1 MSYIKK
7 TWGEND
13 YFTNQDANEMSEAI
27 ADLSKSSG
35 IEYVSI
41 NVDDVFDNGENLLTA
56 EDIEKIQR
64 GAFIKLYSSGS
75 NSNNGGGGNVLMA
88 ASIKGGR
95 EEINEEEEIPLLFVG
110 TCLPSGEVLP
120 LSEGLNG
127 IKYSSNIT
135 FSNGNFGFFDLTIQ
149 IASETESLILGNWI
163 SINTVNSDGGDI
175 K

>member
-1 MSYIKK
+1 MNYNKK

-41 NVDDVFDNGENLLTA
+41 NVDDAFDNGENLLTV

-75 NSNNGGGGNVLMA
+75 NSNSGGGNLPMA
-88 ASIKGGR
+88 TLTKGGR
-95 EEINEEEEIPLLFVG
+95 EEINEEEETPLFLVG

-120 LSEGLNG
+120 FGEGLNG

-135 FSNGNFGFFDLTIQ
+135 FSNGNFGFFNLTIQ
-149 IASETESLILGNWI
+149 FASETESRILIDWVGVSTFSNG
-163 SINTVNSDGGDI
+163 GGDI